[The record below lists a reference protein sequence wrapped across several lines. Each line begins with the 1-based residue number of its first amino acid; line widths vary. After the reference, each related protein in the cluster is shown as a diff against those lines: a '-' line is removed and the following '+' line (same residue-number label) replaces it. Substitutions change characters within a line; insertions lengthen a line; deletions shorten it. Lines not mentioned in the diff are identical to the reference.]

1 MAAGHFKQTQNSA
14 IIEAILNLTISI
26 AVVYRFGLIGVA
38 LGTLIA
44 VLYRTV
50 YLAVYLSK
58 YILKRNILI
67 FLKRCLKDCVIA
79 AVIYISTKWI
89 NMTEVSYVAW
99 FIMAVKVGIISV
111 AECVLLN
118 LILDKKEFKSMVE
131 KISGRKSLES

>member
-1 MAAGHFKQTQNSA
+1 M
-14 IIEAILNLTISI
+14 
-26 AVVYRFGLIGVA
+26 
-38 LGTLIA
+38 
-44 VLYRTV
+44 
-50 YLAVYLSK
+50 
-58 YILKRNILI
+58 
-67 FLKRCLKDCVIA
+67 IA

-131 KISGRKSLES
+131 KMSGRKSLES